1 MMSGIFAL
9 LMISACQVNAMTE
22 TEFGIVPRGL
32 PLQAAAAYVGV
43 TEATFNSLVRD
54 GRMPRP
60 LTLGREQVWD
70 RVALDAAFDGLSG
83 DTGNPLSCA
92 GPGEFEPECFTPMT
106 LAERWSCSPRH
117 VRRMIKDGLIPHFMF
132 GGKLLRIKREDV
144 LAFEQAGLA
153 DER

>member
-1 MMSGIFAL
+1 
-9 LMISACQVNAMTE
+9 MTE

-43 TEATFNSLVRD
+43 TEATFNSVVRG

-83 DTGNPLSCA
+83 DTSNPMSCA
-92 GPGEFEPECFTPMT
+92 GSGEFEPECYTPTT

-117 VRRMIKDGLIPHFMF
+117 VRRMIKDGLIPHLMF

-144 LAFEQAGLA
+144 LAYERA
-153 DER
+153 DQSTKR